1 MDKIRY
7 SVIGLHFGQYHVRT
21 LANLADVRLVAV
33 TEQYPTMPEGL
44 EADACHFST
53 AAYQDG
59 LEMLKPEKA
68 EIGVLLTMQEPTKP
82 MRTEVAGAGF
92 YYSPGWN
99 QNYPKL
105 QILTV
110 AELLAGQGIDMPP
123 LRQVN
128 STFKKAPKAKG
139 EGAQTMEL
147 PFE

>member
-1 MDKIRY
+1 MWKFAPLIRKKAHVHELRG
-7 SVIGLHFGQYHVRT
+7 VIQR
-21 LANLADVRLVAV
+21 
-33 TEQYPTMPEGL
+33 
-44 EADACHFST
+44 
-53 AAYQDG
+53 
-59 LEMLKPEKA
+59 EKA
-68 EIGVLLTMQEPTKP
+68 EIGVLLTMQDPPKP

-92 YYSPGWN
+92 YTSAWGSHPR
-99 QNYPKL
+99 L

-110 AELLAGQGIDMPP
+110 AELLAGQGIDIPP